1 MSSSEILMAVVLIG
15 GAVGIIVAGIV
26 AGVIAAAL
34 VIGAQHENVD

>member
-1 MSSSEILMAVVLIG
+1 MAVVLIG